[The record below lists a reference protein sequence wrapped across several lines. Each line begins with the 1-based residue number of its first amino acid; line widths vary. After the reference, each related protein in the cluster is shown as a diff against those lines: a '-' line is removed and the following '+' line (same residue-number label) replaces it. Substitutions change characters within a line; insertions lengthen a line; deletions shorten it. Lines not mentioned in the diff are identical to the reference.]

1 MWTEAKSRLRCLQ
14 RTRTSSNRASKFEV
28 ARCSLTRQGR
38 VRTELLVVLLLK
50 VKWSRQYFHTFDQT
64 YSIQREEEA
73 GLKRAAIITI
83 PGKNYNNYNP
93 I

>member
-1 MWTEAKSRLRCLQ
+1 M
-14 RTRTSSNRASKFEV
+14 V
-28 ARCSLTRQGR
+28 RCSLTRKGR
-38 VRTELLVVLLLK
+38 VRPELLVVLLLK

-83 PGKNYNNYNP
+83 PGLVTSEQVHTTTSKLLS
-93 I
+93 

>member
-1 MWTEAKSRLRCLQ
+1 M
-14 RTRTSSNRASKFEV
+14 
-28 ARCSLTRQGR
+28 
-38 VRTELLVVLLLK
+38 LLLK

-93 I
+93 IYDFTICLLGLVTSEQVHTTTSKLRS